1 MQALPSLVNSTTI
14 PVPAANGD
22 LGAETFGQCLQSATD
37 AIGKRHDDELIA
49 LESLRF
55 HIFNRAKQD
64 KTYAEELLKTN
75 MRASKKALSV
85 SDPSSPIFQV
95 CCAVYMIDWCELV

>member
-1 MQALPSLVNSTTI
+1 M
-14 PVPAANGD
+14 ANGD
-22 LGAETFGQCLQSATD
+22 VGADSFGKCLQGAVE

-64 KTYAEELLKTN
+64 KAYADELLKTN
-75 MRASKKALSV
+75 TRASKKAGMV
-85 SDPSSPIFQV
+85 SNPSSPIFQV
-95 CCAVYMIDWCELV
+95 SGICCFS